1 MRYCLDSWP
10 VLRWLAGMEPA
21 AARVEELL
29 ATRPLMSWINLGEV
43 FYVTDREAGR
53 ATATEVVEFLE
64 SRMTLDV
71 PSRERVLDAAEL
83 KSGHRIAYADAF
95 AIATAIANDAVLVTG
110 DPEILG
116 GDPTWPI
123 EDVRG
128 PAAG

>member
-1 MRYCLDSWP
+1 
-10 VLRWLAGMEPA
+10 MEPA

-128 PAAG
+128 QAAG